1 MQSAAKGSD
10 MKRESGADKAS
21 GQSATRSKTRSK
33 KVAAK
38 AVADGGV
45 IAKKKTPEKHV
56 PAARRAIA
64 ILRLLAKVET
74 SRTLREIS
82 SELELVPSTCLHIL
96 RVLVDESMVTFDG
109 PTKRYQIGLGVLS
122 LARAALNRDTNV
134 EFLRREMELLSNR
147 FRVTAV
153 VTRVEQGHAI
163 TIATS
168 SPPGVFS
175 INIEVGSRYPAAM
188 GATGRCLAAFGAD
201 KELVLSEIAKGKWVS
216 MPTRAQW
223 LREVESCRR
232 LGYATDLGNLN
243 SGVTVVAAPVFATDG
258 RVTHTLGLISISEL
272 ANAVGIQTMGKALV
286 QVATRA
292 HAQSRE

>member
-1 MQSAAKGSD
+1 
-10 MKRESGADKAS
+10 MKKESVARKA
-21 GQSATRSKTRSK
+21 GEQNTTASKTGSK
-33 KVAAK
+33 KVALK
-38 AVADGGV
+38 SVADGSV
-45 IAKKKTPEKHV
+45 IAKKETPEKHV

-64 ILRLLAKVET
+64 ILRLLAKVEAP
-74 SRTLREIS
+74 RTLREIS
-82 SELELVPSTCLHIL
+82 SELGLIPSTCLHIL
-96 RVLVDESMVTFDG
+96 RVLVDESMVTFDS

-134 EFLRREMELLSNR
+134 EFFRREMELLSHR

-153 VTRVEQGHAI
+153 ATRVEQGHAI
-163 TIATS
+163 TIATA

-175 INIEVGSRYPAAM
+175 INTEVGSRYPAAM
-188 GATGRCLAAFGAD
+188 GATGRCLAAFAAD
-201 KELVLSEIAKGKWVS
+201 KELVLNEMAKGKWVN
-216 MPTRAQW
+216 MPSRAQW

-258 RVTHTLGLISISEL
+258 RVTHTIGLISISEV

-286 QVATRA
+286 QVAARA
-292 HAQSRE
+292 HAESRE